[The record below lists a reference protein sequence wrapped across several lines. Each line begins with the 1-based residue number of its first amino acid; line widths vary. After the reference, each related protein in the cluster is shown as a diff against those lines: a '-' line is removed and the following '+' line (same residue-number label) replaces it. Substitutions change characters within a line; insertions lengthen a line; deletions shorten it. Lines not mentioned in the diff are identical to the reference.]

1 MKIAGHDIQKEVYII
16 AEISANH
23 VGSFDVAKEMI
34 KAAKEAGANAVKL
47 QTYTADTMT
56 LNCENEIFTLSHGTI
71 WDGQSYYKLYQQA
84 YTPWDWQPKL
94 KKYAD
99 GIDITLFST
108 PFDKTAVDFLEKM
121 SVQVYKIASFEAI
134 DIPLIEYAASKG
146 KPIIISTGICD
157 KQEIQDAVDACKR
170 DGNNDVV
177 LLKCTSAY
185 PAKSEDMNLRTMVD
199 MENEF
204 EVTIGLSD
212 HTMENEGVIASVA
225 LGARVIEKHFIL
237 DRDMAGPDAVF
248 SLNIEEFAN
257 MVKAVRNTEKL
268 LGEITYELDEKK
280 MKNRR
285 SARSLFIAKD
295 IKAGGIFTEENVRS
309 VRPCV
314 GIVPKHMK
322 DVLGK
327 KARIDIKF
335 GTPLSFD
342 MVELA

>member
-1 MKIAGHDIQKEVYII
+1 MKIAGYDIQKEVFII
-16 AEISANH
+16 AEVSANH
-23 VGSFDVAKEMI
+23 VGSFDVAREMI
-34 KAAKEAGANAVKL
+34 KAAKDAGANAVKL

-84 YTPWDWQPKL
+84 CTPWDWQPKL

-99 GIDITLFST
+99 EIGITLFST

-121 SVQVYKIASFEAI
+121 DVQAYKIASFEAV

-157 KQEIQDAVDACKR
+157 KQEVQDVVDACKR
-170 DGNNDVV
+170 VGNNDVV

-185 PAKSEDMNLRTMVD
+185 PAKLEDMNLRTMVD
-199 MENEF
+199 IKNEF
-204 EVTIGLSD
+204 EVTVGLSD
-212 HTMENEGVIASVA
+212 HTMDNEGVIASVA

-237 DRDMAGPDAVF
+237 DRNMGGPDASF
-248 SLNIEEFAN
+248 SLDIEEFAN

-268 LGEITYELDEKK
+268 LGKVTYELDEKK
-280 MKNRR
+280 KKNR
-285 SARSLFIAKD
+285 SFARSLFIVKD
-295 IKAGGIFTEENVRS
+295 IKAGEIFTEENVRS

-314 GIVPKHMK
+314 GIMPKYMK

-327 KARIDIKF
+327 EARIDIEF

-342 MVELA
+342 MVELF

>member
-1 MKIAGHDIQKEVYII
+1 LTWGPLH
-16 AEISANH
+16 
-23 VGSFDVAKEMI
+23 
-34 KAAKEAGANAVKL
+34 KAAKDAGANAVKL

-84 YTPWDWQPKL
+84 YTPWEWQPKL

-121 SVQVYKIASFEAI
+121 GVQVYKIASFEAI

-157 KQEIQDAVDACKR
+157 KQEVQDAVDACKR
-170 DGNNDVV
+170 VGNNDVV

-185 PAKSEDMNLRTMVD
+185 PARLEDMNLRTMVD

-204 EVTIGLSD
+204 GVTIGLSD
-212 HTMENEGVIASVA
+212 HTLENEGVIAFVA

-237 DRDMAGPDAVF
+237 DRDMGGPDAAF
-248 SLNIEEFAN
+248 SLNIEEFAD

-268 LGEITYELDEKK
+268 LGKITYELDEKK

-314 GIVPKHMK
+314 GIAPKHMK
-322 DVLGK
+322 EVLGK